1 MRADDAAAARSVGQV
16 NAPSSPLLNVRGLRK
31 SFAGPPRVE
40 VLADIGFSVGEGEF
54 VSVVGPSGCG
64 KTTLLLALSGL
75 QPADT
80 GEVTFAGARRARPH
94 AGRNGD
100 RLPGLQPLAAIRGE
114 PTFGNVLFGMHRAT
128 GESKDREDRAGDGA
142 DRVGRAHRI

>member
-75 QPADT
+75 QPADA
-80 GEVTFAGARRARPH
+80 GEVTFAGAPVR
-94 AGRNGD
+94 D
-100 RLPGLQPLAAIRGE
+100 RTPEGMAIVFQDYSRSLLPWRTNLR
-114 PTFGNVLFGMHRAT
+114 NVLFGMHRAK
-128 GESKDREDRAGDGA
+128 GQSKAEKIAHAMDSA
-142 DRVGRAHRI
+142 RVGRAYRI